1 MPARKLKDLVI
12 DRVDLC
18 KLGANF
24 DVKSGDGSHILL
36 MKHAT
41 ADDLDRAQ
49 QTAKV
54 ALDCPNCG
62 KGIGLTYDDSYR
74 TALPNYCPNC
84 GAQIQLKSKGGEDM
98 SKSSHL
104 PNPSKDGRLN
114 HGDASMP
121 DMTPEAIQK
130 AIDDAVAKAVTTA
143 TANLTAE
150 NAALKK
156 SVEDQKAA
164 ADAAAALAKVEKDA
178 RVTNE
183 TKAILSVFK
192 HLPIKLEGDGNDIA
206 VFKTLTEKAPEVAER
221 VHELLKAAEALLV
234 ASKVTPFKAVGKTND
249 GKDAEVGPEG
259 GAFEKIQ
266 KAAEVLVTEGK
277 VKTLAA
283 GIAMVQQTQPELVK
297 AYEAEFQAQRRK
309 ALA

>member
-114 HGDASMP
+114 HGDASM
-121 DMTPEAIQK
+121 TPEEMQK
-130 AIDDAVAKAVTTA
+130 SIDDAVKAAVAKAV
-143 TANLTAE
+143 AE
-150 NAALKK
+150 SNAAKDAEIATLKK
-156 SVEDQKAA
+156 SVEDQKSA

-183 TKAILSVFK
+183 TKASLSVFK

-266 KAAEVLVTEGK
+266 KAAEVLVTEG
-277 VKTLAA
+277 
-283 GIAMVQQTQPELVK
+283 
-297 AYEAEFQAQRRK
+297 
-309 ALA
+309 